1 MDPTTT
7 IRKYL
12 TSEDGSFMNTV
23 VFLAIVIIFVGIII
37 IDGTSVFYA
46 NQAAGD
52 GSQKAANLAALEYR
66 QSHNDARAETAAGDY
81 CEEKELDFLEF
92 NVNRTSGHTFDVV
105 CGKPAKTYTFKY
117 LPGLKDLTYQE
128 SRSTSSSL

>member
-1 MDPTTT
+1 MGPAATM
-7 IRKYL
+7 RNYL

-23 VFLAIVIIFVGIII
+23 VFLAIVIIFIGIIV

-46 NQAAGD
+46 NQAASD
-52 GSQKAANLAALEYR
+52 GSQQAANLAALEYR
-66 QSHNDARAETAAGDY
+66 ESHNDARAETAAGDY

-92 NVNRTSGHTFDVV
+92 NVNLTAGHTFDVV

-128 SRSTSSSL
+128 SRSTSNS

>member
-1 MDPTTT
+1 MGPAATM
-7 IRKYL
+7 RNYL

-23 VFLAIVIIFVGIII
+23 VFLAIVIIFIGIIV

-46 NQAAGD
+46 NQAASD
-52 GSQKAANLAALEYR
+52 GSQQAANLAALEYR

-92 NVNRTSGHTFDVV
+92 NVNLTAGHIFDVV

-128 SRSTSSSL
+128 SRSTSNV

>member
-1 MDPTTT
+1 MGPAATM
-7 IRKYL
+7 RNYL

-23 VFLAIVIIFVGIII
+23 VFLAIVIIFIGIIV

-46 NQAAGD
+46 NQAASD
-52 GSQKAANLAALEYR
+52 GSQQAANLAALEYR

-92 NVNRTSGHTFDVV
+92 NVNLTAGHTFDVV
-105 CGKPAKTYTFKY
+105 CGKSAKTYTFKY

-128 SRSTSSSL
+128 SRSTSNV

>member
-1 MDPTTT
+1 MSPAAT

-23 VFLAIVIIFVGIII
+23 VFLAIVIIFIGIIV

-46 NQAAGD
+46 NQAVSD
-52 GSQKAANLAALEYR
+52 GSQQAANLAFQEYR
-66 QSHNDARAETAAGDY
+66 LSHSDTRAETAAADY
-81 CEEKELDFLEF
+81 CEQKELDFLQF
-92 NVNRTSGHTFDVV
+92 SVDITGGHTFDVV

-128 SRSTSSSL
+128 SRKTSNI

>member
-1 MDPTTT
+1 MGPAATM
-7 IRKYL
+7 RNYL

-23 VFLAIVIIFVGIII
+23 VFLAIVIIFIGIIV

-46 NQAAGD
+46 NQAASD
-52 GSQKAANLAALEYR
+52 GSQQAANLAALEYR

-92 NVNRTSGHTFDVV
+92 NVNLTAGHTFDVV

-128 SRSTSSSL
+128 SRSTSNS

>member
-1 MDPTTT
+1 MGPAATM
-7 IRKYL
+7 RNYL

-23 VFLAIVIIFVGIII
+23 VFLALVIIFIGIIV

-46 NQAAGD
+46 NQAASD
-52 GSQKAANLAALEYR
+52 GSQQAANLAALEYR
-66 QSHNDARAETAAGDY
+66 ESHNDARAETAAGDY

-92 NVNRTSGHTFDVV
+92 NVNLTAGHTFDVV

-128 SRSTSSSL
+128 SRSTSNS

>member
-1 MDPTTT
+1 MGPAATM
-7 IRKYL
+7 RNYL

-23 VFLAIVIIFVGIII
+23 VFLAIVIIFIGIIV

-46 NQAAGD
+46 NQAASD
-52 GSQKAANLAALEYR
+52 GSQQAANLAALEYR

-92 NVNRTSGHTFDVV
+92 NVNLTAGHTFDVV

-128 SRSTSSSL
+128 SRSTSNV